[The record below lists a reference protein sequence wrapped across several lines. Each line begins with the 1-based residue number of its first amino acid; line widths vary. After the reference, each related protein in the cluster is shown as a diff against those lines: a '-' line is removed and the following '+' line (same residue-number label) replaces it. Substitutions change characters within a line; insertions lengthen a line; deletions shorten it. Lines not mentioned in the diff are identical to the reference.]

1 MAGLQDF
8 MVSRV
13 RVKLLK
19 TFLSDP
25 TEMYYVRQLTRI
37 TGEEINAVRREL
49 KRLESISF
57 IKSES
62 RGNRLYYYPN
72 KSYDFYLELL
82 SLVAKTTGLGAAIR
96 KNKNKIGKIK
106 YIMFS
111 GKFVHH
117 LDRDPNEVD
126 LLVVGTVVIPE
137 LSGLIRKEET
147 TRKTEINYTVMT
159 QEEFQFRKDRRDP
172 FLLNILASSRIM
184 IVGNEEDMVSQKPR
198 DTNPQLPPQ

>member
-1 MAGLQDF
+1 MADLKDF

-19 TFLSDP
+19 TFLKDS

-49 KRLESISF
+49 KRLETIGF

-62 RGNRLYYYPN
+62 RGNRLYYFPN
-72 KSYDFYLELL
+72 KYYDFYSELL

-96 KNKNKIGKIK
+96 KSKNKIGKIK
-106 YIMFS
+106 YVVLS
-111 GKFVHH
+111 GKYLRH
-117 LDRDPNEVD
+117 LHRDPNEVD
-126 LLVVGTVVIPE
+126 LLVVGTVVLPE
-137 LSGLIRKEET
+137 LSQIIRKEEAI
-147 TRKTEINYTVMT
+147 RKTEINYTVMT

-172 FLLNILASSRIM
+172 FLLSILASSRIM
-184 IVGNEEDMVSQKPR
+184 IIGDEEEMVSQKPR
-198 DTNPQLPPQ
+198 ED